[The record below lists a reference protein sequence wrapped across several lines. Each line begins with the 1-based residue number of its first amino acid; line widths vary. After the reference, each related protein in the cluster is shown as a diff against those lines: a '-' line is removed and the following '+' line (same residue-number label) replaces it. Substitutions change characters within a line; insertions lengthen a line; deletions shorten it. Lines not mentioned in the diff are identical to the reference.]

1 MQSVGQVQTMM
12 RLQLQCQ
19 QQQPFL
25 QQFSERK
32 CVKEDVI
39 NLLCEVWCFFGRYIF
54 IRGHDVDGVSFGIFF
69 KASSIDSNSVN
80 TTAWHQSKIHWHI
93 DPSSFLFQLEL
104 PVASRCASISEHDGY
119 LLSSSSR
126 CHCYWA
132 HRTNFPW
139 IVYIA
144 YLNLYEG

>member
-69 KASSIDSNSVN
+69 KASSVDSNSVN
-80 TTAWHQSKIHWHI
+80 TTVGTKARFTDILTLPPFYFSWNFQSQVDVPLSQSMMDIYCRLPADVTVTEHI
-93 DPSSFLFQLEL
+93 AQTFPES
-104 PVASRCASISEHDGY
+104 CI
-119 LLSSSSR
+119 LL
-126 CHCYWA
+126 
-132 HRTNFPW
+132 T
-139 IVYIA
+139 
-144 YLNLYEG
+144 